1 MVTSPIE
8 IFLSHANKDKKI
20 AKKLADELNQ
30 YGLKIFVAHEDIKIG
45 DKWESIL
52 FNKIKEC
59 DLFVALLSENFHSA
73 RYTDHEVGIA
83 YGLSKH
89 IFPIM
94 FDDTMPYGFM
104 SKFQAKKISQE
115 INREEIV
122 RLFFTMVSKSEK
134 GTEMINKLI
143 EEFGDSN
150 SYERANQTAD
160 ALSQCTEFSDEQ
172 LHQIADTFLR
182 NDQIRGGFRSER
194 WCVDLIKNNWKR
206 LDKDLCYRLE
216 KYLKSF

>member
-1 MVTSPIE
+1 MVTAPID

-20 AKKLADELNQ
+20 AKKFADELNQ
-30 YGLKIFVAHEDIKIG
+30 YGLKIFVAHEDIEIG

-73 RYTDHEVGIA
+73 QYTDHEVGIA
-83 YGLSKH
+83 YGLNKL
-89 IFPIM
+89 IFPVR

-115 INREEIV
+115 INKDEIIK
-122 RLFFTMVSKSEK
+122 LFFTMVSKSDK

-160 ALSQCTEFSDEQ
+160 ILSQRTEFSDEQ
-172 LHQIADTFLR
+172 LNQISNTFLY
-182 NDQIRGGFRSER
+182 NDQIRDGFRSGR
-194 WCVDLIKNNWKR
+194 WCIDLIKNNWKR
-206 LDKDLCYRLE
+206 LDKELRYRLE
-216 KYLKSF
+216 KYL

>member
-1 MVTSPIE
+1 MVTAPIE

-20 AKKLADELNQ
+20 AKKLADELTQ

-59 DLFVALLSENFHSA
+59 DLFVALLSENFHNA
-73 RYTDHEVGIA
+73 QYTDHEVGIA
-83 YGLSKH
+83 YGLNKL
-89 IFPIM
+89 IFPIR

-115 INREEIV
+115 INKDEIV
-122 RLFFTMVSKSEK
+122 KLFFTMVSKSEK

-150 SYERANQTAD
+150 SYERANQTASM
-160 ALSQCTEFSDEQ
+160 LSQCTEFSDEQ
-172 LHQIADTFLR
+172 LNQIADIFLF
-182 NDQIRGGFRSER
+182 NNQIRDGFTSGR
-194 WCVDLIKNNWKR
+194 WCIDLIKSNWKR
-206 LDKDLCYRLE
+206 LDKNLHYRLE
-216 KYLKSF
+216 KYL

>member
-1 MVTSPIE
+1 VVTAPID

-20 AKKLADELNQ
+20 AKKFADELNQ
-30 YGLKIFVAHEDIKIG
+30 YGLKIFVAHEDIEIG

-73 RYTDHEVGIA
+73 QYTDHEVGIA
-83 YGLSKH
+83 YGLNKL
-89 IFPIM
+89 IFPVR

-115 INREEIV
+115 INKDEIIK
-122 RLFFTMVSKSEK
+122 LFFTMVSKSDK

-160 ALSQCTEFSDEQ
+160 ILSQCTEFSDEQ
-172 LHQIADTFLR
+172 LNQISNTFLY
-182 NDQIRGGFRSER
+182 NDQIRDGFRSGR
-194 WCVDLIKNNWKR
+194 WCIDLIKNNWKR
-206 LDKDLCYRLE
+206 LDKELRYRLE
-216 KYLKSF
+216 KYL